1 MTCPACHHANR
12 ETARFCEACGA
23 RLEAQCPACGNV
35 TRAGALFCDT
45 CGQALGPVPAHQ
57 PFRGAGETAAFKGI
71 RQDERQLTPSS
82 YTPRHLAER
91 ILAEGRSLRG
101 ARREVTVLFVDVQGS
116 TELAGSLD
124 PEAFHTV
131 MDGAFQLMLDAVH
144 RWEGTVNQFTG
155 DGIMALFGAPIAHE
169 DHARRA
175 LHASLEIQ
183 RGFADYADRLRRER
197 GLSFQARQGLNSG
210 PVVVGAIGDD
220 LRMDYTAQGLTTN
233 LAARMQ
239 QAADPGS
246 ILVAAST
253 YRLAEGYFRFR
264 ALPPMR
270 VRGVTAPVEAHVL
283 QGEGSVASRLEA
295 SLRRGTS
302 PFRGRERELAML
314 GHAWERVLAGRGE
327 TVSLVGEPGIGKSR
341 LAYEFQRSVGVAE
354 RVEAAALA
362 HARGA
367 AYFAIRQLLRQLAG
381 IPPEADLTESRE
393 TLHRRLWDLGPT
405 LIDHM
410 PDLLFIIGTP
420 SETAPAAPTARDER
434 RTRLRTAVI
443 DWIRAECHRQPR
455 VVVIEDLQW
464 LDPSSEELLRY
475 LAVEAKGLPLLIL
488 LTSRLPISGT
498 NLELAAIQE
507 IPVPALSASDV
518 GALVDAQVDPYSA
531 GPRLRRVAA
540 ARSEGNPF
548 YVEELVRA
556 FREQG
561 QLGRHDDVYEITE
574 QAERLVPSAIS
585 ALITS
590 RIDRLPA
597 SARELLADAA
607 TLGTHFPLA
616 HLAALA
622 DSEHF
627 DDDVALAERRGLL
640 ERHHEGPMADL
651 AFRHVLTCEVVYG
664 GLLQTERRERHRRAA
679 EMLER
684 LYRGR
689 TEEVCDQLARQWAES
704 DCRARALPYL
714 LTAADAAVTV
724 GANREGLGYL
734 ESALELA
741 GEHPDAASHEQVASL
756 RLKLAGLHFVVG
768 ER

>member
-1 MTCPACHHANR
+1 MEEQR
-12 ETARFCEACGA
+12 R
-23 RLEAQCPACGNV
+23 
-35 TRAGALFCDT
+35 
-45 CGQALGPVPAHQ
+45 
-57 PFRGAGETAAFKGI
+57 
-71 RQDERQLTPSS
+71 TPSS

-116 TELAGSLD
+116 TELASSLD
-124 PEAFHTV
+124 PEAFHAV

-144 RWEGTVNQFTG
+144 HWEGTVNQFTG

-183 RGFADYADRLRRER
+183 RGFADYAGRLRRER
-197 GLSFQARQGLNSG
+197 GLSFQARLGLNSG

-270 VRGVTAPVEAHVL
+270 VRGIAEPVEAHVL
-283 QGEGSVASRLEA
+283 DGEGSVASRLEA
-295 SLRRGTS
+295 SLRRGAS
-302 PFRGRERELAML
+302 PFRGREHELAAL
-314 GHAWERVLAGRGE
+314 GQAWERVLAGRGE
-327 TVSLVGEPGIGKSR
+327 AVCLVGEPGIGKSR
-341 LAYEFQRSVGVAE
+341 LAYEFHRSVGLPE

-393 TLHRRLWDLGPT
+393 TLHRRLWDLAPA
-405 LIDHM
+405 LVDYM

-420 SETAPAAPTARDER
+420 CETPPAAPATSDER
-434 RTRLRTAVI
+434 RDRLRIAVR
-443 DWIRAECHRQPR
+443 DWIRAESRRRPR

-464 LDPSSEELLRY
+464 LDPSSEELLRH
-475 LAVEAKGLPLLIL
+475 LSVEAKGLPLLIL
-488 LTSRLPISGT
+488 LTSRLPIAGT
-498 NLELAAIQE
+498 NLELAGIHE
-507 IPVPALSASDV
+507 IPIPALSASDIGV
-518 GALVDAQVDPYSA
+518 LVDAQVEPYAA
-531 GPRLRRVAA
+531 GARLRRIAA
-540 ARSEGNPF
+540 VRSEGNPF

-556 FREQG
+556 FREQD
-561 QLGRHDDVYEITE
+561 QLVLDHGSYEIRE
-574 QAERLVPSAIS
+574 QAERLVPSSIS

-607 TLGTHFPLA
+607 ALGTHFPLA
-616 HLAALA
+616 HLAALT
-622 DSEHF
+622 DSERF

-640 ERHHEGPMADL
+640 ERHHEGPMAGL

-664 GLLQTERRERHRRAA
+664 GLLQTDRQARHRRAA

-689 TEEVCDQLARQWAES
+689 IEEVCDQLARQWMQS
-704 DCRARALPYL
+704 DCKVRALPYL

-724 GANREGLGYL
+724 GANREGIGYL

-741 GEHPDAASHEQVASL
+741 GEHPDAASREQVASL
-756 RLKLAGLHFVVG
+756 RLKLAGLHFIVG
-768 ER
+768 EG